1 MATFGCCRFWS
12 MLSTYVRS
20 IFFQNTKNMLFNA
33 LSTQAMGLSL
43 KDFPI
48 SSLPS
53 SSIYTHCNTLVL
65 CKEVGNHC
73 VFTNSTGVIWLEQI
87 PCRSVVSKSKI
98 NILHEEN
105 ILNQKAISHSMK
117 TFSMTCK
124 SPCTKMWTYQISF
137 SKIDR
142 LKSKNIIL
150 HQTKLQAS
158 QNKMYNM
165 SQIKQKFQY
174 TIHVPALFVRCLRS
188 VLPGGEGAI
197 RPRHQNIL
205 RRCKRRCFL
214 SRKPL
219 HKNSVRLT
227 PCDL

>member
-1 MATFGCCRFWS
+1 
-12 MLSTYVRS
+12 MLSIYVRS

-33 LSTQAMGLSL
+33 LNTQAMGLSL

-87 PCRSVVSKSKI
+87 PCRSIVSKSKS

-137 SKIDR
+137 SKIEPI
-142 LKSKNIIL
+142 KIQKYYFTSN
-150 HQTKLQAS
+150 QTSSITKQDVKYVAN
-158 QNKMYNM
+158 QTEIPIYNPCTGPFCTL
-165 SQIKQKFQY
+165 STQ
-174 TIHVPALFVRCLRS
+174 RS
-188 VLPGGEGAI
+188 A
-197 RPRHQNIL
+197 
-205 RRCKRRCFL
+205 RR
-214 SRKPL
+214 
-219 HKNSVRLT
+219 
-227 PCDL
+227 